1 MGAGRGDGGLNVSV
15 GAESG
20 TFDSTGYFVARGL
33 LNTEQTEAIRTGLM
47 RKAQDVAASGD
58 YGGDKILEQDAQAS
72 PDAVPLHERFRKL
85 NNLDLVPELWEHWYA
100 GPAVLDVVRRFIG
113 DDILRKYASAF
124 LKPARIGGATP
135 WHQDIGLWRDTND
148 DAMNGWLAIDASTRA
163 NGCLQFVPGSHTGP
177 IVEHVEYED
186 SVHLELPREGCQNLT
201 VDHVELQPGDAVFW
215 HSRMWHYSPPN
226 TSDQSRIGV
235 AAVWVNPA
243 QISQLTNARRLR
255 WAMRRGNILPHP
267 APELIVSTD

>member
-1 MGAGRGDGGLNVSV
+1 MPGA
-15 GAESG
+15 
-20 TFDSTGYFVARGL
+20 FDHTGYFIARRL
-33 LNTEQTEAIRTGLM
+33 LSTDQTEAIRAGLL
-47 RKAQDVAASGD
+47 RKAEAVAASGD
-58 YGGDKILEQDAQAS
+58 YGRDKILEQGARPE

-100 GPAVLDVVRRFIG
+100 GPAVLDVVRQFIG
-113 DDILRKYASAF
+113 DDVLRKYASAF

-177 IVEHVEYED
+177 VVDHVEYED
-186 SVHLELPREGCQNLT
+186 SIHLELPRERCQNLA
-201 VDHVELQPGDAVFW
+201 VDHIELQPGDAVFW
-215 HSRMWHYSPPN
+215 HSHMWHYSPPN
-226 TSDQSRIGV
+226 TSAGSRIGV

-243 QISQLTNARRLR
+243 QISQLTSCRRLR
-255 WAMRRGNILPHP
+255 WAMRRGAILPHP
-267 APELIVSTD
+267 APELIVSTG